1 MTAIQILIM
10 KYFKPQLTMHDI
22 SIVDKYMD
30 TINDDEVFKYKFF
43 DTVAF
48 DKSFEAHERLA
59 AIDYA
64 CGVSGAYTKYLKI
77 LAVRCKTHIKP
88 LVGVDFQLCSDG
100 AWRVHLHAVL
110 RSEKPISYDTR
121 HKLWKFRR
129 YGQRSHVIYDDK
141 RKAVPYIL
149 KGHQYVPWHHYA
161 CPGHKAKCRGS
172 KGCWYSRKGGNDLVF
187 NMSRATGR
195 SRQGE
200 VKNEKANQHPLVVN
214 TTYRQGRVNR

>member
-1 MTAIQILIM
+1 MRAIQILIM
-10 KYFKPQLTMHDI
+10 KYFKPQPTMHDI

-30 TINDDEVFKYKFF
+30 TINDDEAFKYKFF

-110 RSEKPISYDTR
+110 RSEDSVSSQIAARRVLRGTKLRSWSGNSRLNCHSPSRTR
-121 HKLWKFRR
+121 
-129 YGQRSHVIYDDK
+129 
-141 RKAVPYIL
+141 
-149 KGHQYVPWHHYA
+149 
-161 CPGHKAKCRGS
+161 
-172 KGCWYSRKGGNDLVF
+172 
-187 NMSRATGR
+187 
-195 SRQGE
+195 
-200 VKNEKANQHPLVVN
+200 
-214 TTYRQGRVNR
+214 